1 MIKKIIN
8 FLKINFRLKMKKRN
22 RIIIYFFVFLFVC
35 QFLNLENSHSN
46 QPTTIDS
53 RIKTYIYNPNEVFP
67 IVLHYGYHTH
77 IDFPSSEYV
86 KNITVGN
93 PVDWEIET
101 RGSQIFLQTHSK
113 SAHTN
118 MTVVT
123 SKRTYEFDLIAKNH
137 SAENDFEL
145 AYAVKFFYPE
155 EGGENGFKFNYD
167 KNFNSVGISDLIRGK
182 INANYVFYGKEEISP
197 SVIFNDSRF
206 TYIKLKK
213 EQRPKIKLYDKNN
226 RKLRANI
233 FLYNDYIVIDKILVK
248 IKLVYGNECVILVNK
263 NLI

>member
-1 MIKKIIN
+1 MKIKNKKKYKL
-8 FLKINFRLKMKKRN
+8 LKISL
-22 RIIIYFFVFLFVC
+22 FFFLILN
-35 QFLNLENSHSN
+35 FLNLNSTYSN

-101 RGSQIFLQTHSK
+101 RGNQIFLQTHSK
-113 SAHTN
+113 NAHTN
-118 MTVVT
+118 MTVIT

-137 SAENDFEL
+137 SPENDFEL
-145 AYAVKFFYPE
+145 AYAIKFFYPDDSKSKD
-155 EGGENGFKFNYD
+155 NFNFNYD
-167 KNFNSVGISDLIRGK
+167 KNFSSGSISDLIRGK
-182 INANYVFYGKEEISP
+182 INANYVFYGKSEIAP
-197 SVIFNDSRF
+197 HVVFNDARF
-206 TYIKLKK
+206 TYIKFQKDQK
-213 EQRPKIKLYDKNN
+213 PKIKLYDKNN
-226 RKLRANI
+226 RRLRSNI
-233 FLYNDYIVIDKILVK
+233 FLYNGYIIIDKILVK
-248 IKLVYGNECVILVNK
+248 IKLIYGNDCVILVNK